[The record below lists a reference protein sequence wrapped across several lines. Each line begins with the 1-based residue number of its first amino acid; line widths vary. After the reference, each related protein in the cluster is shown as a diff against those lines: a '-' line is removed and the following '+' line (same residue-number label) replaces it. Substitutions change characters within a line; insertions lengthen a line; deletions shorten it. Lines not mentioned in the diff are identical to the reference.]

1 MQNVRIVTCRLVVPN
16 SYFMYLF
23 NLEQIKMIE
32 GSKYVNVCTMN
43 KKCKR
48 RHWRKTFGICGTNCN
63 LRHNLHSTIG
73 MLALNLRSRMN
84 DTVHWPRQ
92 NYNKD
97 HVANVCGKLCGCGR
111 EWRKDM
117 KLHQLSTC
125 AWMNRMGDVINAG
138 YDKANNEDL
147 NTVNSYCEFAIK
159 TACRCIPSWSLL
171 KHGWLANRNT
181 TVFGHDLRTR
191 CEFGESSCKRYCS
204 ACVHYCGISHGA

>member
-1 MQNVRIVTCRLVVPN
+1 MH
-16 SYFMYLF
+16 
-23 NLEQIKMIE
+23 LEQEIQETSLEKNILE
-32 GSKYVNVCTMN
+32 YVEQIV
-43 KKCKR
+43 
-48 RHWRKTFGICGTNCN
+48 IYVIIYI
-63 LRHNLHSTIG
+63 LHFTL
-73 MLALNLRSRMN
+73 LALNLRSRMN

-97 HVANVCGKLCGCGR
+97 HVANVCGKLCGCGM

-125 AWMNRMGDVINAG
+125 AWMNRTGDVINAD
-138 YDKANNEDL
+138 YDKATNEDL

-171 KHGWLANRNT
+171 KHGCLPNRNT

-204 ACVHYCGISHGA
+204 ACVHYCGISHEA

>member
-1 MQNVRIVTCRLVVPN
+1 
-16 SYFMYLF
+16 MYLF
-23 NLEQIKMIE
+23 DLEQIKMIE
-32 GSKYVNVCTMN
+32 GSKYVNVCAMN

-63 LRHNLHSTIG
+63 LRHNLHSTMG

-97 HVANVCGKLCGCGR
+97 HVANVHGTLCSCGM
-111 EWRKDM
+111 EWTKDM

-125 AWMNRMGDVINAG
+125 AWMNRTGDVINAD
-138 YDKANNEDL
+138 YDKATNEDL
-147 NTVNSYCEFAIK
+147 NNVNSYCEFAIK

-171 KHGWLANRNT
+171 KHGCLPNRNT
-181 TVFGHDLRTR
+181 TVFGHDLRTH
-191 CEFGESSCKRYCS
+191 CEFGASSCKRYCN
-204 ACVHYCGISHGA
+204 ACVHYCGISHEA